1 MPLDLATVLALAQ
14 ACAPS
19 VAPATLASVAHV
31 ESGFNPLVI
40 GVNTPQHERRLTP
53 ASREAAISTAE
64 RLIARGDSVD
74 LGLAQINAT
83 NLVWLGLSVADTF
96 DPCRNL
102 AGAAQVLQASYD
114 RAAPAFGAEQAA
126 LRTAL
131 SYYNTGDPGRGFRNG
146 YVAKVVVAAGR
157 IVPAIRPDS
166 AAPATAPAAPA
177 ARQAPEPPRW
187 DVFARVVAPTAGFVF
202 TPSKRDDA
210 R

>member
-1 MPLDLATVLALAQ
+1 MPLDLATVLTLAQ

-40 GVNTPQHERRLTP
+40 GVNTPQHERITP
-53 ASREAAISTAE
+53 PSREDAISIAE
-64 RLIARGDSVD
+64 RLIAKGDSVD
-74 LGLAQINAT
+74 LGLAQINAK
-83 NLVWLGLSVADTF
+83 NLARLGLSVADTF

-114 RAAPAFGAEQAA
+114 RAAPAIGAEQAA

-131 SYYNTGDPGRGFRNG
+131 SYYNTGDPERGFRNG

-157 IVPAIRPDS
+157 IVPAIQPDK
-166 AAPATAPAAPA
+166 AAPATAVTAPVPAHAPD
-177 ARQAPEPPRW
+177 PPRW
-187 DVFARVVAPTAGFVF
+187 DVFARVAAPTAGFVF